1 MHERIPKHLFTLH
14 AVHRISQVVEKLNRF
29 VFYARFF
36 LPLHQLLSTYVATMY
51 SLQQSD
57 RTLAETS
64 ESYSN

>member
-1 MHERIPKHLFTLH
+1 MQYIESAKWWRNLTDLIF
-14 AVHRISQVVEKLNRF
+14 S
-29 VFYARFF
+29 